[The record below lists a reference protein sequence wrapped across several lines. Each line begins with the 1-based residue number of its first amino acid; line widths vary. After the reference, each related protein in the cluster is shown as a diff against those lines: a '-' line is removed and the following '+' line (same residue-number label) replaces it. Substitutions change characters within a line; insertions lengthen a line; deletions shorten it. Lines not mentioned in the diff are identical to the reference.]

1 MFNSNRDRYRAEYA
15 RKCYPAGTK
24 IRLIDMNDPYDPVPS
39 GTIGTVACVTMPGS
53 STWTGRMAARWRLCR
68 AWIRLKCWSAPH
80 PLRGAKTG
88 VLPDEL
94 RRGTRGPGRPLHI
107 GGN

>member
-39 GTIGTVACVTMPGS
+39 GTIGTVACVDDAGQLHMDWQNGRTLALVPGVDS
-53 STWTGRMAARWRLCR
+53 FEVLER
-68 AWIRLKCWSAPH
+68 PH

>member
-39 GTIGTVACVTMPGS
+39 GTIGTVACVDDAG
-53 STWTGRMAARWRLCR
+53 
-68 AWIRLKCWSAPH
+68 
-80 PLRGAKTG
+80 
-88 VLPDEL
+88 
-94 RRGTRGPGRPLHI
+94 
-107 GGN
+107 

>member
-39 GTIGTVACVTMPGS
+39 GTIGTVACVDTLALVPGVDS
-53 STWTGRMAARWRLCR
+53 FEVLERPAPAKSGKNRGAAR
-68 AWIRLKCWSAPH
+68 
-80 PLRGAKTG
+80 
-88 VLPDEL
+88 
-94 RRGTRGPGRPLHI
+94 
-107 GGN
+107 

>member
-39 GTIGTVACVTMPGS
+39 GTIGTVACVDDAGQLHMDWQNGRTLALVPGVDS
-53 STWTGRMAARWRLCR
+53 FEVLERPSPVKGSQDRSAAR
-68 AWIRLKCWSAPH
+68 
-80 PLRGAKTG
+80 
-88 VLPDEL
+88 
-94 RRGTRGPGRPLHI
+94 
-107 GGN
+107 

>member
-39 GTIGTVACVTMPGS
+39 GTIGTVACVDDAG
-53 STWTGRMAARWRLCR
+53 TGRMAARWRLCR
-68 AWIRLKCWSAPH
+68 AWIRSRCWSAPR
-80 PLRGAKTG
+80 LLNRAKIGA
-88 VLPDEL
+88 LPDEL
-94 RRGTRGPGRPLHI
+94 RRRTRGPGRPLHI